1 MVGPNSQPG
10 GNRLSLP
17 AAFAAAAAASQEQ
30 NMPIERVLPGQ
41 RYSEAVIAG
50 GFIFCAG
57 MVPHHTDSDI
67 VAQTRDVLAQLDQL
81 LASCG
86 TDKTAIVDAVIYLAD
101 MADYNGMNMA
111 WDQWVASGQAPARA
125 TVEARLADPAWK
137 IEIKVTAYRG

>member
-1 MVGPNSQPG
+1 MMS
-10 GNRLSLP
+10 
-17 AAFAAAAAASQEQ
+17 
-30 NMPIERVLPGQ
+30 IERVLPGQ

-57 MVPHHTDSDI
+57 MVPNHTDGDI
-67 VAQTRDVLAQLDQL
+67 VAQTQDVLAQIDHL

-86 TDKTAIVDAVIYLAD
+86 CDKTAVVDAVIYLAD
-101 MADYNGMNMA
+101 MADYNGMNIA
-111 WDQWVASGQAPARA
+111 WDQWVSQGQAPARA